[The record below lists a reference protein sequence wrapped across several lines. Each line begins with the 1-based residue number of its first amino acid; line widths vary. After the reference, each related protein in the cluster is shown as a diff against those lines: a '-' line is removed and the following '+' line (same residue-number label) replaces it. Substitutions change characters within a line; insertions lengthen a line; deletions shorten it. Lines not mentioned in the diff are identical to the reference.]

1 MTRQSAVLAT
11 HEHQLDKLTRLSDEM
26 LRALQTLN
34 TSVSALAQASAAEQ
48 AAAAAPPPM
57 PPPAPVVTN
66 HSARMSLPEKYDG
79 TPGKAKGFLM
89 QCSLYIHQQP
99 NSFLSDDSKVSLVC
113 SLLIGRAL
121 EWATALW
128 EGQRMTFP
136 SYQDFLRQFRE
147 VFDHATGARSPG
159 TSTAADYTLRFR
171 TLAAQTGWPPEP
183 LKAIYRKGL
192 SHDLQ
197 SELACRDEGKT
208 LEQFMELTIQID
220 NLMRSRRGGRQ
231 TQPARPAPSAS
242 NYSATSSS
250 PEPMQIGRTHLT
262 EEERERRLRDN
273 LCLYCGQPGHI
284 RATCP
289 IRPPRAA
296 PSRVSAKIPNHS
308 MSIPVT
314 LLINGQKV
322 ATTAFVDSGAEGN
335 FIDEAFAKLT
345 HVPLIPCET
354 RVAVAALDGR
364 PLGTGEVPFTTKDL
378 TLLIGP
384 LHSESIRLFTLH
396 SPEHPIILGLPWL
409 ELHDPTISW
418 TEHQIIKWSDHC
430 QRHCL
435 QGLCIP
441 RSTIGTANPVDDD
454 LSRLPVEYRDLQEAF
469 SKEKATRLP
478 PHRATDCA
486 IELLPG
492 TSPPRGRVFPLSQP
506 ETESMKAYIE
516 EELRK
521 GFIRPSTSPASAGFF
536 FVKKKDGGLRPC
548 IDYRG
553 LNEVT
558 VKYRY
563 PLPLVPAALE
573 QLRKARYFTKLDLR
587 SAYNLIRI
595 KKGDEWKTAFSTTTG
610 HYEYRVMP
618 FGLSNS
624 PSIFQALVNDVFRE
638 ELNRYVIVYIDD
650 ILVYSENLQDHVQHV
665 RNVLQRLIHHQ
676 LYAKLPKCE
685 FHQTSTSFLGYIISH
700 EGVTM
705 DEHKVASVLNWP
717 RPRTIRELQRFLGF
731 ANFYR
736 RFIRNFSLV
745 AAPLTDMTKKGPTV
759 LKWTPQGEQAF
770 TDLKTRFTTA
780 PILRH
785 PDPEKEFTV
794 EVDASSTGIGAVL
807 SQRHGVPGRLYPC
820 AFYSRKLTAAERNY
834 DVGDRELLAMK
845 SALEEWRH
853 WLEGSK
859 RPFLVLTDHRNLEY
873 IRGAKRLNSRQAR
886 WALFFTR
893 FDFRITYRPGSKNG
907 KADALSRQFDPQV
920 DPNPPEF
927 IIPSP
932 LIVAPIRWDI
942 MGEITE
948 AQNTDPTPPECPQD
962 RVYVP
967 ESLRDRLLHHVHDSL
982 SAGHPGITAT
992 TELVTNK
999 FWWATLT
1006 PDVMRFV
1013 HQCPT
1018 CNMTKSSHQRPA
1030 GLLQPLPIP
1039 QRPWS
1044 HIAMDFVT
1052 DLPASNGFTTILT
1065 VIDRFSKAC
1074 RLIPLTKL
1082 PSAWE
1087 TAKAFCQQMNINVSL
1102 TSGYHPQSNGQA
1114 ERLNQELTRFL
1125 RSYCFSNQ
1133 QDWSQYL
1140 LWAEYAQN
1148 SLQKPATG
1156 EPSSLPALDHW
1167 LQRSEETW
1175 NQAHVHLQ
1183 RAVRRLVEQ
1192 ADRHRR
1198 RNPAYESGQWVWL
1211 STKTSVFNNPAENS
1225 IQARCCSGRT
1235 EGPGRGRRPRSTPP
1249 LIIDGEEAYQV
1260 REILDS
1266 RRRGPVL
1273 QYLID
1278 WEGYGPEERSWVNAR
1293 DILDP
1298 TLTETYHREHPERP
1312 APRPRGRPRRR
1323 PSRFRSRSQGGG
1335 GLCYEAVLCGS
1346 V

>member
-147 VFDHATGARSPG
+147 VFDHATGGKEPSEEILALKQG
-159 TSTAADYTLRFR
+159 TSTAAD
-171 TLAAQTGWPPEP
+171 
-183 LKAIYRKGL
+183 
-192 SHDLQ
+192 
-197 SELACRDEGKT
+197 
-208 LEQFMELTIQID
+208 
-220 NLMRSRRGGRQ
+220 
-231 TQPARPAPSAS
+231 
-242 NYSATSSS
+242 
-250 PEPMQIGRTHLT
+250 
-262 EEERERRLRDN
+262 
-273 LCLYCGQPGHI
+273 
-284 RATCP
+284 
-289 IRPPRAA
+289 
-296 PSRVSAKIPNHS
+296 
-308 MSIPVT
+308 
-314 LLINGQKV
+314 
-322 ATTAFVDSGAEGN
+322 
-335 FIDEAFAKLT
+335 
-345 HVPLIPCET
+345 
-354 RVAVAALDGR
+354 
-364 PLGTGEVPFTTKDL
+364 
-378 TLLIGP
+378 
-384 LHSESIRLFTLH
+384 
-396 SPEHPIILGLPWL
+396 
-409 ELHDPTISW
+409 
-418 TEHQIIKWSDHC
+418 
-430 QRHCL
+430 
-435 QGLCIP
+435 
-441 RSTIGTANPVDDD
+441 
-454 LSRLPVEYRDLQEAF
+454 
-469 SKEKATRLP
+469 
-478 PHRATDCA
+478 
-486 IELLPG
+486 
-492 TSPPRGRVFPLSQP
+492 
-506 ETESMKAYIE
+506 
-516 EELRK
+516 
-521 GFIRPSTSPASAGFF
+521 
-536 FVKKKDGGLRPC
+536 
-548 IDYRG
+548 
-553 LNEVT
+553 
-558 VKYRY
+558 
-563 PLPLVPAALE
+563 
-573 QLRKARYFTKLDLR
+573 
-587 SAYNLIRI
+587 
-595 KKGDEWKTAFSTTTG
+595 
-610 HYEYRVMP
+610 YEYRVMP

-1148 SLQKPATG
+1148 SLQKPATAYQPSTIG
-1156 EPSSLPALDHW
+1156 YKEARRPGIRPMFTSRELYGDSSSKQTATEGAIPLTNQDSGSGSPPKPPSSTILQKTQSKPAVAPGG
-1167 LQRSEETW
+1167 QRDQDEAAAPE
-1175 NQAHVHLQ
+1175 A
-1183 RAVRRLVEQ
+1183 
-1192 ADRHRR
+1192 
-1198 RNPAYESGQWVWL
+1198 
-1211 STKTSVFNNPAENS
+1211 
-1225 IQARCCSGRT
+1225 
-1235 EGPGRGRRPRSTPP
+1235 PP

-1323 PSRFRSRSQGGG
+1323 PSRFRSRSQGA
-1335 GLCYEAVLCGS
+1335 LL
-1346 V
+1346 

>member
-1 MTRQSAVLAT
+1 MDPPSDDSMSQKTSSPPDPAAVYQLAHEMTRHGTVLAT
-11 HEHQLDKLTRLSDEM
+11 HEHQLDKLTRSFDEM

-34 TSVSALAQASAAEQ
+34 TSVSALAQASAAVQ
-48 AAAAAPPPM
+48 SAATAPPPM

-66 HSARMSLPEKYDG
+66 HTARVSLPEKYDG
-79 TPGKAKGFLM
+79 APGKAKGFLM

-99 NSFLSDDSKVSLVC
+99 NSFLNDDSKVSLVC
-113 SLLIGRAL
+113 SLLIGRVL

-147 VFDHATGARSPG
+147 VFDHATGGKEP
-159 TSTAADYTLRFR
+159 
-171 TLAAQTGWPPEP
+171 AAQTGWPPEP

-197 SELACRDEGKT
+197 SELACRHEGKT

-231 TQPARPAPSAS
+231 TQPARPAPSTS
-242 NYSATSSS
+242 NYSATYSA

-262 EEERERRLRDN
+262 EEERERRLRDH

-284 RATCP
+284 RASCP

-296 PSRVSAKIPNHS
+296 PSRVSAEIPNHS

-314 LLINGQKV
+314 LLINGQKI
-322 ATTAFVDSGAEGN
+322 ATTAFIDSGAEGN
-335 FIDEAFAKLT
+335 FIDEDFAKLT
-345 HVPLIPCET
+345 HVPLIPCGS

-418 TEHQIIKWSDHC
+418 TEHQSTRWSDHC
-430 QRHCL
+430 QHHFL
-435 QGLCIP
+435 QGLRVP
-441 RSTIGTANPVDDD
+441 KTTVASASPVEDD

-492 TSPPRGRVFPLSQP
+492 TTPPKGRVFPLSQP

-563 PLPLVPAALE
+563 PLPLIPAALE

-624 PSIFQALVNDVFRE
+624 PSIFQALVNDVFRG

-676 LYAKLPKCE
+676 LPALHSLDISSATKGC
-685 FHQTSTSFLGYIISH
+685 LG
-700 EGVTM
+700 
-705 DEHKVASVLNWP
+705 LNWP
-717 RPRTIRELQRFLGF
+717 RPRTIKELQRFLGF

-745 AAPLTDMTKKGPTV
+745 AAPLTNMTKKGPTV

-845 SALEEWRH
+845 SALVEWRH

-859 RPFLVLTDHRNLEY
+859 KTFLVLTDHRNLEY

-907 KADALSRQFDPQV
+907 KADALSR
-920 DPNPPEF
+920 
-927 IIPSP
+927 
-932 LIVAPIRWDI
+932 
-942 MGEITE
+942 
-948 AQNTDPTPPECPQD
+948 
-962 RVYVP
+962 
-967 ESLRDRLLHHVHDSL
+967 
-982 SAGHPGITAT
+982 
-992 TELVTNK
+992 
-999 FWWATLT
+999 
-1006 PDVMRFV
+1006 
-1013 HQCPT
+1013 
-1018 CNMTKSSHQRPA
+1018 
-1030 GLLQPLPIP
+1030 
-1039 QRPWS
+1039 
-1044 HIAMDFVT
+1044 
-1052 DLPASNGFTTILT
+1052 
-1065 VIDRFSKAC
+1065 
-1074 RLIPLTKL
+1074 
-1082 PSAWE
+1082 
-1087 TAKAFCQQMNINVSL
+1087 
-1102 TSGYHPQSNGQA
+1102 
-1114 ERLNQELTRFL
+1114 
-1125 RSYCFSNQ
+1125 
-1133 QDWSQYL
+1133 
-1140 LWAEYAQN
+1140 
-1148 SLQKPATG
+1148 
-1156 EPSSLPALDHW
+1156 
-1167 LQRSEETW
+1167 
-1175 NQAHVHLQ
+1175 HL
-1183 RAVRRLVEQ
+1183 
-1192 ADRHRR
+1192 
-1198 RNPAYESGQWVWL
+1198 
-1211 STKTSVFNNPAENS
+1211 
-1225 IQARCCSGRT
+1225 CS
-1235 EGPGRGRRPRSTPP
+1235 
-1249 LIIDGEEAYQV
+1249 
-1260 REILDS
+1260 
-1266 RRRGPVL
+1266 
-1273 QYLID
+1273 
-1278 WEGYGPEERSWVNAR
+1278 
-1293 DILDP
+1293 
-1298 TLTETYHREHPERP
+1298 
-1312 APRPRGRPRRR
+1312 
-1323 PSRFRSRSQGGG
+1323 
-1335 GLCYEAVLCGS
+1335 
-1346 V
+1346 